1 MSLVF
6 VIFGSFSFLCSFGRF
21 FFILLHEVNLN
32 ENEDV
37 ALAASWNETFLYFI
51 SFYFISFY

>member
-6 VIFGSFSFLCSFGRF
+6 VIFGSFCFLCSFGRF
-21 FFILLHEVNLN
+21 FVILLHEVNLN

-37 ALAASWNETFLYFI
+37 ALAASRNETFLYFI
-51 SFYFISFY
+51 SVNVERAT